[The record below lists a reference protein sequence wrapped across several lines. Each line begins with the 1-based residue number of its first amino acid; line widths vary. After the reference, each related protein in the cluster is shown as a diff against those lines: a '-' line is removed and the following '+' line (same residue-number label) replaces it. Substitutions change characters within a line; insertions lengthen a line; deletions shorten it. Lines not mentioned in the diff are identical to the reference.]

1 LYVCKALRKFRYA
14 IGPAR
19 WATSVFALLEQVTQE
34 SYADYKK
41 DCTFHF
47 RRRGE
52 VFAHDSIQHPVSDF
66 HSANLLSL
74 FLGAIDL
81 ADGTDADLLCLDRF
95 AGRSFR

>member
-1 LYVCKALRKFRYA
+1 LYGCNTLRKFRYA

-19 WATSVFALLEQVTQE
+19 WATSVFALLEKKIQE
-34 SYADYKK
+34 SYADYNK
-41 DCTFHF
+41 DRTFHF
-47 RRRGE
+47 RRRRE
-52 VFAHDSIQHPVSDF
+52 VFAHDCIQHPVSDF

-81 ADGTDADLLCLDRF
+81 ADGTDSDLLCLDCL